1 MMFRM
6 SRPRVVCLGDS
17 ITQRGHDVTTG
28 GWLSLLQSQLCR
40 SVDLVNRGFSGYNTD
55 WLLAEFDT
63 IKSDFAAAALV
74 VILMGANDSAADVQH
89 VPLAR
94 FKTNMIEL
102 VRKCKDAGA
111 AKVVLVTTPW
121 VDGPAW
127 LEFCRND
134 QTSSQFGQ
142 SEPNR
147 CAAEAKK
154 YSQAGSC
161 NILFLSR
168 WRVHHINQSLDCKAR
183 MKRIGIRIGIKI
195 LGSQT

>member
-1 MMFRM
+1 M
-6 SRPRVVCLGDS
+6 SRPKVVCLGDS
-17 ITQRGHDVTTG
+17 ITQRGHDVSTG

-55 WLLAEFDT
+55 WLLAEFET

-74 VILMGANDSAADVQH
+74 FILMGANDSAADVQH

-102 VRKCKDAGA
+102 VQKCKDAGA

-127 LEFCRND
+127 LAFCRND
-134 QTSSQFGQ
+134 QTSSQFEIRNSTSSGDL
-142 SEPNR
+142 PN
-147 CAAEAKK
+147 
-154 YSQAGSC
+154 
-161 NILFLSR
+161 
-168 WRVHHINQSLDCKAR
+168 
-183 MKRIGIRIGIKI
+183 
-195 LGSQT
+195 